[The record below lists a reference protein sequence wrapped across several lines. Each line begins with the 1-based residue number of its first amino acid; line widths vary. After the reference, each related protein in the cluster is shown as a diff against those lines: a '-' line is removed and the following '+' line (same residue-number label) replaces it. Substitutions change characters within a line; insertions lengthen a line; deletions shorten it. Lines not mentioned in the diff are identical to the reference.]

1 MKCYP
6 QKMPPFT
13 DWLRACWSDY
23 RRLWGRLMTVLGVAG
38 AATLA
43 AVAIPLI
50 PALMLAVLRIGPLWA
65 VVGLGAA
72 ASLTAA
78 LWASSWGQAAALRV
92 VRYDEPPADS
102 LSRAWGQTAAFGW
115 VVTLTFLAM
124 GGGFALFVF
133 PGAVLTV
140 LLFFAPYYEISG
152 EGAGIQALG
161 LSWARVAARPADAVL
176 RLLAALILAWAPSQI
191 PLVGWLIA
199 MVWAPFGLVA
209 TSRLADDLRA
219 ASPDARSPEWM
230 GRAVAGLSA
239 VLLIGLLGASIGAA
253 YLARRALPMASGM
266 VGRLMAGGLD
276 PASGQALLAVAQGTA
291 TPEQRSQAYHFAV
304 AASSAAWNANV
315 SSAAAGSFWP

>member
-1 MKCYP
+1 
-6 QKMPPFT
+6 
-13 DWLRACWSDY
+13 
-23 RRLWGRLMTVLGVAG
+23 MTVLGVAG

-43 AVAIPLI
+43 AVALPLI
-50 PALMLAVLRIGPLWA
+50 PTLILAVMRIGPPWV
-65 VVGLGAA
+65 VVGVGAT
-72 ASLTAA
+72 ASLTVA
-78 LWASSWGQAAALRV
+78 LWASSWGQAAALRA
-92 VRYDEPPADS
+92 VRYDEPAADS
-102 LSRAWGQTAAFGW
+102 LSRAWPQTAAFGW

-124 GGGFALFVF
+124 GGGYCLFVL
-133 PGAVLTV
+133 PGVALTV

-152 EGAGIQALG
+152 EGVGTEALG
-161 LSWARVAARPADAVL
+161 LSWARVAARPGDAVV

-239 VLLIGLLGASIGAA
+239 VLLVGLLSASLGAV

-266 VGRLMAGGLD
+266 AGRLMAGGID
-276 PASGQALLAVAQGTA
+276 PASGRALLAVAQGTA
-291 TPEQRSQAYHFAV
+291 TPEQKRQAYDFAV
-304 AASSAAWNANV
+304 AASSAAWNADV
-315 SSAAAGSFWP
+315 SSAPMGSLWP

>member
-1 MKCYP
+1 
-6 QKMPPFT
+6 MPPFW
-13 DWLRACWSDY
+13 DWIGACWSDY

-43 AVAIPLI
+43 AVALPLI
-50 PALMLAVLRIGPLWA
+50 PTLILAVMRIGPPWV
-65 VVGLGAA
+65 VVGVGAT
-72 ASLTAA
+72 ASLTVA
-78 LWASSWGQAAALRV
+78 LWASSWGQAAALRA
-92 VRYDEPPADS
+92 VRYDEPAADS
-102 LSRAWGQTAAFGW
+102 LSRAWPQTAAFGW

-124 GGGFALFVF
+124 GGGYCLFVL
-133 PGAVLTV
+133 PGVALTV

-152 EGAGIQALG
+152 EGVGTEALG
-161 LSWARVAARPADAVL
+161 LSWARVAARPGDAVV

-239 VLLIGLLGASIGAA
+239 VLLVGLLSASLGAV

-266 VGRLMAGGLD
+266 AGRLMAGGID
-276 PASGQALLAVAQGTA
+276 PASGRALLAVAQGTA
-291 TPEQRSQAYHFAV
+291 TPEQKRQAYDFAV
-304 AASSAAWNANV
+304 AASSAAWNADV
-315 SSAAAGSFWP
+315 SSAPMGSLWP